1 MNKIIAYKP
10 KLDAL
15 DIMLERQNLLRS
27 YQMFLIGIVKYRELS
42 TKLDKLEDEA
52 VLDAYK
58 ELMEVDYE

>member
-1 MNKIIAYKP
+1 MNKIIAHTP

-52 VLDAYK
+52 ILEAYK
-58 ELMEVDYE
+58 EIESGE